1 MFKSCRESDIFSL
14 NWGLKWNCAYS
25 PFKRSFKIIS
35 SPGRMNSSMGLMT
48 RSWDQPVGWIV
59 VSRRFCRKLYSAPTI
74 VVKRQFC
81 RNLYWAPMIAERPRF
96 VKDLYW
102 APMIVVKHQFCRNL
116 YWAPM
121 IAERPRFVK
130 NLYWTP
136 MIAEIQMIWII
147 SHRDAPSHLGN
158 LQIKKWKLKI
168 PVQRRIEKL
177 QKIMSSKQEGQEGKR
192 ILVTKPIRKIQ
203 VINPQ
208 ELHFVIY
215 IIDLT
220 L

>member
-1 MFKSCRESDIFSL
+1 MFKSCRESDISSL
-14 NWGLKWNCAYS
+14 NWELKWNFAYS

-35 SPGRMNSSMGLMT
+35 SPGRMNSFMGLMT
-48 RSWDQPVGWIV
+48 RSWEQPVRWIV
-59 VSRRFCRKLYSAPTI
+59 VSRRFCRNLYWAPTI

-81 RNLYWAPMIAERPRF
+81 RNP
-96 VKDLYW
+96 
-102 APMIVVKHQFCRNL
+102 

-130 NLYWTP
+130 NLYWAP

-147 SHRDAPSHLGN
+147 SHRDAPSHLRN

-177 QKIMSSKQEGQEGKR
+177 QKIMSSKQEGQEGKKR
-192 ILVTKPIRKIQ
+192 ILVTNPIRKI
-203 VINPQ
+203 
-208 ELHFVIY
+208 
-215 IIDLT
+215 
-220 L
+220 

>member
-59 VSRRFCRKLYSAPTI
+59 VSRRFCRNLYWAPTI
-74 VVKRQFC
+74 VVKRQFV
-81 RNLYWAPMIAERPRF
+81 RNLYWA
-96 VKDLYW
+96 
-102 APMIVVKHQFCRNL
+102 
-116 YWAPM
+116 
-121 IAERPRFVK
+121 
-130 NLYWTP
+130 P

-147 SHRDAPSHLGN
+147 SHRDAPSHLRN